1 MKDTGMIR
9 NIDPLG
15 RVVIPKE
22 LRKNLGIEKCD
33 PIEIF
38 TDGSKIVL
46 QKHQTGCI
54 FCGEITENVFKGKYV
69 CSACAKAVSR

>member
-22 LRKNLGIEKCD
+22 LRKNLEIEKCD

-38 TDGSKIVL
+38 TDGS
-46 QKHQTGCI
+46 
-54 FCGEITENVFKGKYV
+54 
-69 CSACAKAVSR
+69 